1 MNLLVGSR
9 ALAFWD
15 ESFKVKED
23 TDWDVISHEPLAGC
37 EWHRLDILNNF
48 RMLNYASRYTIKG
61 PNDVELQIMTPQGLA
76 IMKRSHLWRNLSFG
90 KHITH
95 YHKHLAHFVDYFS
108 AYDFEV
114 LEERTQLTHEQYP
127 QKHPKLNVPVDE
139 FFDDYVTKKF
149 NHDWLHEVVAY
160 HQQPLYKSLQND
172 VESAWCKLD
181 LWKKLS
187 YKDKVL
193 CVTEEVTVI
202 AVERFLVPTDWQ
214 TPAKLAFMKSLEKVC
229 TTLCSGWFRDFAIDN
244 YPQIVQEFSQERFL
258 GIKQT
263 IDNALKGNY
272 AKLNA

>member
-9 ALAFWD
+9 ALAYWD
-15 ESFKVKED
+15 KSFQVKED
-23 TDWDVISHEPLAGC
+23 TDWDVISPEPLAGC
-37 EWHRLDILNNF
+37 EWHNPGILNNAK
-48 RMLNYASRYTIKG
+48 MLEYAEIDQVIG
-61 PNDVELQIMTPQGLA
+61 PNNTVLRVMDPYGLA
-76 IMKRSHLWRNLSFG
+76 IMKRSHLWRSLSFE

-95 YHKHLAHFVDYFS
+95 YHKRLASYLEYFS

-114 LEERTQLTHEQYP
+114 LDERTRLTHEQYP
-127 QKHPKLNVPVDE
+127 QKCPKLNVSVNE

-160 HQQPLYKSLQND
+160 HQQPLYKLLQND
-172 VESAWCKLD
+172 VESAWCNLD

-187 YKDKVL
+187 YRDKVL

-214 TPAKLAFMKSLEKVC
+214 TPSKLAFMKSLEKVC

-258 GIKQT
+258 RIKQT